1 MMSLLRLASAALALV
16 CGATWLSGCP
26 QPAPDGADL
35 FRVAVN
41 GAPGGAL
48 LSVWG
53 PSDHPGTLYLAGG
66 FVGVEPARLAGTG
79 MSVGRLVES
88 TPGVFTTRC
97 RTDAVLWWVHGVAG
111 ASNAPREVW
120 AGGENGT
127 VLRYRDGRCETL
139 PLDLTFP
146 EGAPTFWGL
155 WAQAPDDVYLVG
167 GSAQPTGPKGVFVHW
182 DGTRFSR
189 VDAVPARARG
199 ENLYKIT
206 RVGERYLVVGAG
218 NVAFTTN
225 GLGEAREVVTG
236 VTASDN
242 RIFTAYCRNVLC
254 LAVGGAASG
263 FVLRSTNSGVD
274 FRVEDAVGNGGLPG
288 LNGVYIQDTDN
299 MFAVGT
305 NGFTMHM
312 AQRGFG
318 DVISYA
324 PPPRTQATLHG
335 VGGDTTRVLA
345 VGGELDERTPMQ
357 RAVVLV
363 RGDDRDVFTF
373 DGRTYNAL
381 GTLRRS
387 LGGSGQ

>member
-1 MMSLLRLASAALALV
+1 MTRTLRLAATTLAIAL
-16 CGATWLSGCP
+16 GAFSLSGCP
-26 QPAPDGADL
+26 QPPPDGADL

-41 GAPGGAL
+41 GAPGGSL

-53 PSDHPGTLYLAGG
+53 PADHPGTLYVAGG
-66 FVGVEPARLAGTG
+66 FVGVDAARLAGTG
-79 MSVGRLVES
+79 MSVGRLVEY
-88 TPGVFTTRC
+88 TTGAFTTRC
-97 RTDAVLWWVHGVAG
+97 RTDAVLWWVHGIPSPTA
-111 ASNAPREVW
+111 APREVW

-139 PLDLTFP
+139 PLGLTFP

-189 VDAVPARARG
+189 VDVVPTRART

-206 RVGERYLVVGAG
+206 RVGERYLVVGAA

-225 GLGEAREVVTG
+225 GLGDAREATTG
-236 VTASDN
+236 VSSSDN
-242 RIFTAYCRNVLC
+242 RIFTAHCRDVLC
-254 LAVGGAASG
+254 MAVGGAAAG
-263 FVLRSTNSGVD
+263 FVLRSTSSGAD
-274 FRVEDAVGNGGLPG
+274 FRVEETVGNGALPG
-288 LNGVYIQDTDN
+288 LNGVYIQDPSN

-335 VGGDTTRVLA
+335 VGGDSVRLMA
-345 VGGELDERTPMQ
+345 VGGELDDRTPMQ
-357 RAVVLV
+357 RTVVLV
-363 RGDDRDVFTF
+363 RGDERDTFTF